1 MPGLFTCPM
10 NGGAGAACGAGKAAA
25 RFFSIAGKGLAN
37 PAGAIVSAALRV
49 RHHWARPEAADRLE
63 RSVYAALGAGAR
75 TPDLGGT
82 ATTRSVT
89 DAVLGE
95 LGDGG

>member
-1 MPGLFTCPM
+1 HGSAPD
-10 NGGAGAACGAGKAAA
+10 
-25 RFFSIAGKGLAN
+25 IAGKGVAN
-37 PAGAIVSAALRV
+37 PAGAILSAALLL
-49 RHHWARPEAADRLE
+49 RHHWARPEAADQLE
-63 RSVYAALGAGAR
+63 MAVFTALAAGAR